1 MNEQLLA
8 DLKAKLQVTWEDAET
23 NRVLEMAIKNS
34 QNYLNKTCGAEFT
47 FAEGSAEYELLIERC
62 RYDWNNALDEFA
74 TNYQREISALIMDVA
89 VSKYEEAKA
98 DEQAT
103 T

>member
-8 DLKAKLQVTWEDAET
+8 DLKAKLQVTWDDVET
-23 NRVLEMAIKNS
+23 NRVLEKSIKNG
-34 QNYLNKTCGAEFT
+34 QRYFNNLCETTFT
-47 FAEGSAEYELLIERC
+47 FAEGNAEYELLIERC
-62 RYDWNNALDEFA
+62 RYDWNNTLDEFA

-98 DEQAT
+98 DEQTAT
-103 T
+103 